1 MLSSYAGHTSLTHA
15 LLQKGAEPN
24 IINDLGQSILAGA
37 VFKAHDEIVRLLM
50 EGGADPR
57 MGTPSAIQ
65 AAHVFGRKEVFG
77 VLGTKAGDVEREVP
91 AVIPDVKASTGM

>member
-15 LLQKGAEPN
+15 LLQKGADPN

-37 VFKAHDEIVRLLM
+37 TFKGYNEIVNLLV

-65 AAHVFGRKEVFG
+65 AAHMFGRKEVFE
-77 VLGTKAGDVEREVP
+77 VLGTKEEDVEREVP
-91 AVIPDVKASTGM
+91 VMIPEMGK